1 MLVALMHSRCFRD
14 LLKDR
19 NGITLFPHE
28 PTFLNQGVKRVLR
41 SDDSATVKRS
51 IQRRNND

>member
-19 NGITLFPHE
+19 NGTTLITHE
-28 PTFLNQGVKRVLR
+28 PTFRNQEVTRVLG
-41 SDDSATVKRS
+41 SDDFETVRRS
-51 IQRRNND
+51 KHSETE